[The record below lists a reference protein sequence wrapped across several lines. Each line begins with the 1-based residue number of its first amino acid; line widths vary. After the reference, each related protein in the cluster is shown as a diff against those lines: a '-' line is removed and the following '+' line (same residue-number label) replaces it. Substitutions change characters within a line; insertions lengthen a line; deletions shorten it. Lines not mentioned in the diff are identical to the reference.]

1 MNPLQLHG
9 KEVTTI
15 FDLLGRTEND
25 MTYSLGWCLAQ
36 VPAFLDGFGDLLGT
50 RDLSRDARIRLQE
63 FDSPTGITDI
73 EIHSPGRAAWVV
85 EAKQG
90 YTVPS
95 TEQLKQYASRLNA
108 LKDHTADKGLAILA
122 QSDRKE
128 QWLPLQI
135 PDNVDGIPV
144 RALSWGQVK
153 RAAEQASAL
162 ASNVDKRLLR
172 EFVKYLGTVVNMKNE
187 TSNRVYVVSLG
198 RKTFG
203 GKTTF
208 VEVVEKYKKYFHPI
222 GGGPGG
228 WPSEPPNYLAFR
240 YDGALQSIH
249 HVEDYEVITNVGDY
263 FREQPSEE
271 MEPHFLYSLGPPIR
285 PNKKI
290 PTGGRW
296 RANRVWCFIDTLL
309 TCETIAAA
317 REETD
322 DRLAKMRS

>member
-1 MNPLQLHG
+1 MYAIRITPAHGHLFAGESRLVKTGTGTARRVTTYPTRAAAESAIAKIPRGNVWYNVETYRAPACDSVPPAESARKARYGVRVIPLPGTTPAQPRWLCHGNGTERYPGGHAAGGAGVNPLQLHG

-36 VPAFLDGFGDLLGT
+36 VPAFLD
-50 RDLSRDARIRLQE
+50 
-63 FDSPTGITDI
+63 
-73 EIHSPGRAAWVV
+73 
-85 EAKQG
+85 
-90 YTVPS
+90 
-95 TEQLKQYASRLNA
+95 
-108 LKDHTADKGLAILA
+108 
-122 QSDRKE
+122 
-128 QWLPLQI
+128 
-135 PDNVDGIPV
+135 
-144 RALSWGQVK
+144 
-153 RAAEQASAL
+153 
-162 ASNVDKRLLR
+162 
-172 EFVKYLGTVVNMKNE
+172 
-187 TSNRVYVVSLG
+187 
-198 RKTFG
+198 
-203 GKTTF
+203 
-208 VEVVEKYKKYFHPI
+208 
-222 GGGPGG
+222 
-228 WPSEPPNYLAFR
+228 
-240 YDGALQSIH
+240 
-249 HVEDYEVITNVGDY
+249 EVITNVGDY